1 MGLEFDYIFGQTP
14 LNEDEKD
21 ALLIDSIVTRGELDE
36 FEQLNIEEAIAWSLG
51 QNFKIEELFTEYFM
65 KHVHKKMFGN
75 VWEWAGKFRKT
86 DKNIG
91 VDKNQ
96 ITIELKKLM
105 DDTRYW
111 IEHDTY
117 GPDEITIRFKH
128 RLVSIHCFPN
138 GNGRHSRLLADMI
151 VEKIFGREVFSWGA
165 HDLAPA
171 GITRKRYIDAL
182 RAADKGDYTLLIA
195 FGRS

>member
-1 MGLEFDYIFGQTP
+1 MGLELDYIFGQTP
-14 LNEDEKD
+14 LDEDEKD

-36 FEQLNIEEAIAWSLG
+36 FEQLNIEEAVAWSLG

-96 ITIELKKLM
+96 ITIELKKLI
-105 DDTRYW
+105 DDTRHW

-117 GPDEITIRFKH
+117 EPDEITIRFKH

-171 GITRKRYIDAL
+171 GSTRKKYIDAL

-195 FGRS
+195 FSRS

>member
-1 MGLEFDYIFGQTP
+1 MGLELDYVFGQTP
-14 LNEDEKD
+14 LDEDEKD

-36 FEQLNIEEAIAWSLG
+36 FEQLNIEEAVAWSLG
-51 QNFKIEELFTEYFM
+51 QNIKIEELFTEYFI

-96 ITIELKKLM
+96 ITIELKKLL
-105 DDTRYW
+105 DDTRHW

-117 GPDEITIRFKH
+117 EPDEITIRFRH

-171 GITRKRYIDAL
+171 GSTRKKYIDAL

-195 FGRS
+195 FSRS